1 MERLQ
6 RRKKKRDT
14 EHSLPSGILHS
25 SKIYT
30 TPASDRKDRGWV
42 RSKQSHHQSAA
53 KVEQLI
59 AAHPLTLQLVTAA
72 VALPT
77 SLQPPLT

>member
-6 RRKKKRDT
+6 RRKKKKT
-14 EHSLPSGILHS
+14 LSILCPVVS
-25 SKIYT
+25 CTAQRYT
-30 TPASDRKDRGWV
+30 TPASDRKYRGWV